1 MLQYPVKE
9 GSAGEMALRKGTE
22 TVLVVDDEALIA
34 ELVQDSLARHGYI
47 VLTAASGEE
56 ALSLYQQHAGTIA
69 AVILDIRMPNLDG
82 FETFRRLR
90 AIDAGARIII
100 SSGYDHE
107 RDKGRLLK
115 EGVSAF
121 LDKPYRLDEL
131 IRTVGTVIEGTSDK
145 RRK

>member
-1 MLQYPVKE
+1 
-9 GSAGEMALRKGTE
+9 MALRKGSE

-34 ELVQDSLARHGYI
+34 ELVQDSLARHGYT

-56 ALSLYQQHAGTIA
+56 ALALYQRHAGKIA
-69 AVILDIRMPNLDG
+69 VVILDIRMPILNG
-82 FETFRRLR
+82 FDTFRRIR
-90 AIDAGARIII
+90 AIDPRARIII
-100 SSGYDHE
+100 SSGYDHD

-131 IRTVGTVIEGTSDK
+131 VSTVGAVIDK
-145 RRK
+145 EVAADDGSKK